1 MEKKI
6 EQNKIEELKAML
18 SGSKKILI
26 TSHARPDGDAVG
38 SSLAWYSYLK
48 NEGHNVSAV
57 VPDAF
62 PDFFNWMES
71 SADILKADAEGTK
84 VQQLMVEADI
94 IFCLDYNDPVRF
106 GSLGNKILSVNAKK
120 VLIDHHL
127 NPVEFSDIEFSY
139 PQYAATAEIIFDI
152 LTGLN
157 AKVSKGMA
165 EAMYTGIMTD
175 TGSFRF
181 PSTTAHT
188 HNIISS
194 LISAGAIHN
203 EIYDLVYDNYSL
215 DRMKFVGHC
224 LLNKL
229 EVFAEHHFA
238 VIKVDKDELAQ
249 FNHQPGD
256 SEGIVN
262 EALAIKGVSVAA
274 LFTERENMIRIS
286 FRSKGN
292 FSVKEI
298 AQEHFGGGGH
308 QNAAGGKSTDTL
320 EKAVQKFI
328 ELMPQYS
335 KNINA

>member
-1 MEKKI
+1 MTEKKI
-6 EQNKIEELKAML
+6 EQAKIEELRRLL
-18 SGSKKILI
+18 SEPKKIVI

-38 SSLAWYSYLK
+38 SSLAWYNYLVDT
-48 NEGHNVSAV
+48 GHTVSAM

-62 PDFFNWMES
+62 PEFFNWMHKSEE
-71 SADILKADAEGTK
+71 IIKVDAEGDK
-84 VQQLMVEADI
+84 AKKLMSEADI
-94 IFCLDYNDPVRF
+94 IFCLDYNDPPRF
-106 GSLGNKILSVNAKK
+106 GSLGNKITAVDAKK
-120 VLIDHHL
+120 VMIDHHL
-127 NPVEFSDIEFSY
+127 NPTHFSDIEFSY

-152 LTGLN
+152 LTALN
-157 AKVSKGMA
+157 AKISKGMA
-165 EAMYTGIMTD
+165 ESLYTGIMTD

-194 LISAGAIHN
+194 LISAGAVHN

-229 EVFAEHHFA
+229 TIYPEYHTAI
-238 VIKVDKDELAQ
+238 IKVTKDELAQ

-256 SEGIVN
+256 TEGIVN
-262 EALAIKGVSVAA
+262 EALAIKGISVAA
-274 LFTERENMIRIS
+274 FFTERENVIRIS

-298 AQEHFGGGGH
+298 AEEHFGGGGH
-308 QNAAGGKSTDTL
+308 QNAAGGKSNDTL
-320 EKAVQKFI
+320 DNAAQKFI
-328 ELMPQYS
+328 DLMPVFG
-335 KNINA
+335 KNLK